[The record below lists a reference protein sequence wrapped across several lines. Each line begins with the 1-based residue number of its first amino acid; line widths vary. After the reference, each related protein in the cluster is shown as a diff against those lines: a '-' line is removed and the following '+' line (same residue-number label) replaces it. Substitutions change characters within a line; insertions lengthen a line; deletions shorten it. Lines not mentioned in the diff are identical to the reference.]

1 MRIFT
6 LAAALCLATPG
17 MALAQAGTAAHY
29 SVAQTEIGVL
39 LDDPAARA
47 VLDKHVP
54 DMTKD
59 EQVEMA
65 RAMTMKDIQQYSP
78 DILTDKL
85 LAEIDADLAK
95 IPAK

>member
-1 MRIFT
+1 MRILP
-6 LAAALCLATPG
+6 LAAALFLATPG
-17 MALAQAGTAAHY
+17 IALAQAGAAHY

-47 VLDKHVP
+47 VLDKHIP

-78 DILTDKL
+78 DVITDKL
-85 LAEIDADLAK
+85 LVDIDADLAK
-95 IPAK
+95 LPVKK